1 MKMKLRKFCWF
12 PKLYERLKL
21 EVQRQYNFE
30 FNLVPSE
37 VSGIRA
43 KWLSD
48 EKTYPYVDNDIFNN
62 CCSLNHQGNNW
73 QQEKTIR
80 IIQSRKIVTVTTT
93 HEQYGI
99 FVRAMIKKVKMGQ
112 QSDQL

>member
-1 MKMKLRKFCWF
+1 MKLRKFCWF

-48 EKTYPYVDNDIFNN
+48 EKTYPHVDNDIFNK